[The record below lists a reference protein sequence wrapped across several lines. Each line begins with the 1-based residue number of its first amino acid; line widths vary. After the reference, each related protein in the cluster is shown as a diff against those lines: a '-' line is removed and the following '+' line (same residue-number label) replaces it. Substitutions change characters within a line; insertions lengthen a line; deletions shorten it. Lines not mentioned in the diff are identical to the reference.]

1 MAVYRTSFVDPYPNG
16 WKDLPVQLTP
26 IDAAALQAMCDGI
39 KTIDNFLDGVNKDNI
54 GSVKKMIL
62 TLAEYNAL
70 PDTKYS
76 DGVIYI
82 ITDNQGVNY
91 NNYEQEEF

>member
-1 MAVYRTSFVDPYPNG
+1 MAIYRSSFVDPYPNG

-39 KTIDNFLDGVNKDNI
+39 KTIDNFLDGVNKDLVGNT
-54 GSVKKMIL
+54 KKIICTM
-62 TLAEYNAL
+62 AEYQAM

-76 DGVIYI
+76 DGALYI
-82 ITDNQGVNY
+82 ITDGSGINY
-91 NNYEQEEF
+91 SNYEQEVF